1 MVRIRDFFKK
11 QKKSYQPQTLQSESV
26 FKFFEILCNREQVIF
41 PN

>member
-26 FKFFEILCNREQVIF
+26 FNFFLNIM
-41 PN
+41 